1 MSVSVS
7 LEEVLASAL
16 RLPLERIDDSIGYQL
31 IPQWDSANHVALIGA
46 LEDAYGITIDDDEIP
61 DLTSVS
67 AIRTYVHR
75 HTAR

>member
-61 DLTSVS
+61 DLTSAS
-67 AIRTYVHR
+67 AIRTYVCR

>member
-7 LEEVLASAL
+7 LEEVLANAL

-46 LEDAYGITIDDDEIP
+46 LEDAYGITIDDDDIP

>member
-1 MSVSVS
+1 MSASAS

-46 LEDAYGITIDDDEIP
+46 LEEAYGIIIDDDEIP

-67 AIRTYVHR
+67 AIRTYVYR